1 MKCLKSI
8 SIFFF
13 SILIS
18 LSVFSENSLEEA
30 SYSISL
36 DTTSPLVG
44 ISNSKNYKVFAN
56 SGALV
61 GFTPAAPDNYSN
73 ITGLLKVFPT
83 SFAPIFD
90 FNTPTQLFIR
100 ENQAVGQIVGQF
112 ASSLESKITTFHLV
126 DGEGDSHNSLFSID
140 TNGSLKSAVVFDYE
154 SSEPLLSLRVR
165 ASDIS
170 GTNLEKIIKIQ
181 LINIIEDLDSDGIE
195 DHLDEDADGDG
206 FNNKEEIAYGS
217 DPLDAGSIF
226 KSPPGE
232 SIQSFRPIVKT
243 HQNFVIKDGTLSLS
257 GEIFDIGDSASEI
270 IRGFILSK
278 KPSARLD
285 SANFQMF
292 EEKGGVG
299 TFTKNFA
306 LEDIPF
312 HNFYF
317 RTFAKNSEGTSYGA
331 GIRVNLLSENA
342 PHTWAEAMP
351 VTDAEGW
358 WKSSWFGSFYASDEQ
373 GWILHED
380 LSWIFVL
387 PQLRNQGVWIWQSDL
402 GWLWTGKSSFAYLFS
417 HDSQSWIYLHGSS
430 KEKLLLFDYL
440 SNDWLVLKKS

>member
-1 MKCLKSI
+1 MDALKSI
-8 SIFFF
+8 SIFYFCF
-13 SILIS
+13 LITQ
-18 LSVFSENSLEEA
+18 SVFSQDSLEVKN
-30 SYSISL
+30 YSISL
-36 DTTSPLVG
+36 DSVSPLVG
-44 ISNSKNYKVFAN
+44 VSKSHNYKVFTN
-56 SGALV
+56 SDALI
-61 GFTPAAPDNYSN
+61 GFTPPAPIGFSN
-73 ITGLLKVFPT
+73 ITGLLKVFPST
-83 SFAPIFD
+83 HAPIFD
-90 FNTPTQLFIR
+90 FNKPKQLFIR
-100 ENQAVGQIVGQF
+100 ENQPVGQF
-112 ASSLESKITTFHLV
+112 VGQFSSTTGSERTTFSLV
-126 DGEGDSHNSLFSID
+126 AGEGDTHNALFFLD
-140 TNGSLKSAVVFDYE
+140 TNGSLKSAVVLDYE
-154 SSEPLLSLRVR
+154 SNDHLLSLRIR
-165 ASDIS
+165 ASGAS
-170 GTNLEKIIKIQ
+170 GSNLEKMIKVE

-206 FNNKEEIAYGS
+206 FSNKEEIAYGS
-217 DPLDAGSIF
+217 NPLDRDSI
-226 KSPPGE
+226 
-232 SIQSFRPIVKT
+232 IQKPIESFRPIVKT
-243 HQNFVIKDGTLSLS
+243 HQNYKVIDGILFLS

-331 GIRVNLLSENA
+331 GIRVNLLSENV

-351 VTDAEGW
+351 VPDAEGW